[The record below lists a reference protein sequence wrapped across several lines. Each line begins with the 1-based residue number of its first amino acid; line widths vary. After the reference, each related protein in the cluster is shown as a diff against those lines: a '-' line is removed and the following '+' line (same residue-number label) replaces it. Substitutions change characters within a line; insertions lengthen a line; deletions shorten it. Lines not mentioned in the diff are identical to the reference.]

1 MRISNRICV
10 QAALKEVSI
19 IPDIISGEGRKQNRM
34 ENAIHIE
41 IDALFLIILCIIAW
55 QITTSVSKQTSR
67 VLFRYVVYGDM
78 AILSAD
84 ILWMFLDGKI
94 FPGSVFLSKVV
105 NAFVLGMAVN
115 MGVLWYQYVL
125 ESLGYIVSK
134 NKTRLIMIPGI
145 IAAVLNVLSIWTG
158 WTFNITPEN
167 RYVRGPWFPIQTTL
181 SLLTLFVSLI
191 HLLFELFNPQKRVP
205 RENILKLLSFYIIP
219 VIGTLWAL
227 PYPDMPGTWTCAAA
241 SIILMYMNDQDN
253 AILRDSLT
261 GLNNRKPLDSTFAAY
276 SKQVDNTKNLY
287 LFLFDL
293 DNFKTINDNLGHPVG
308 DQALVNTAR
317 ILKGSISGRQGL
329 LARFGGDEFILLGFF
344 KDDAEAAAFS
354 GQVRDNFAEWN
365 KTHNE
370 PYVLSTSIGYAP
382 YQNSQN
388 LNDLLGIAD
397 EKLYI
402 EKRARKVGR

>member
-1 MRISNRICV
+1 M
-10 QAALKEVSI
+10 AT
-19 IPDIISGEGRKQNRM
+19 
-34 ENAIHIE
+34 AIHIE
-41 IDALFLIILCIIAW
+41 INALFLIILCVIAW

-67 VLFRYVVYGDM
+67 VLFRYVVYGNM

-84 ILWMFLDGKI
+84 IIWMFLDGKI
-94 FPGSVFLSKVV
+94 FPGSIFLSKIV
-105 NAFVLGMAVN
+105 NAFLLGMAVA
-115 MGVLWYQYVL
+115 MGILWYQYVL
-125 ESLGYIVSK
+125 ESLGYNISQR
-134 NKTRLIMIPGI
+134 TLHLIMIPCI
-145 IAAVLNVLSIWTG
+145 IAAVLNILSIWTG
-158 WTFNITPEN
+158 WTFTITPEN
-167 RYVRGPWFPIQTTL
+167 RYVRGPWFSIQTII
-181 SLLTLFVSLI
+181 SLATLFGSLI

-205 RENILKLLSFYIIP
+205 REVILKLLSFYIVP

-276 SKQVDNTKNLY
+276 SKQIDTTKNLY

-293 DNFKTINDNLGHPVG
+293 DNFKTINDTLGHPVG

-317 ILKGSISGRQGL
+317 ILKGSVKGRQGL
-329 LARFGGDEFILLGFF
+329 LSRFGGDEFVLLGFF
-344 KDDAEAAAFS
+344 KDDAEAADFS
-354 GQVRDNFAEWN
+354 DKVRENFAEWN

-382 YQNSQN
+382 YQNGQS